1 MERFN
6 RFFQSTIGRVPSVV
20 LTILVLTIVSMNL
33 LANKELFRAEWVALD
48 CGFVLSW
55 IPFLIMDCLCKI
67 YGGKTAAVVS
77 IFGIVIN
84 LLFFGVFHLIALT
97 PGMWGEYYTTG
108 LTEVNDALNAT
119 IGGSTWIVLGSAL
132 AMAVSS
138 VVNSATNIGIARLL
152 SWCKVTASF
161 KEFALRSWVST
172 ALSQVV
178 DNFVFA
184 LVVSIPLFGWNLTQA
199 FLCSITA
206 AAFELICEMLFSPIA
221 YKIIGRHTPS

>member
-1 MERFN
+1 MERLN
-6 RFFQSTIGRVPSVV
+6 RFFRSTIGQVPSVI

-33 LANKELFRAEWVALD
+33 LANKELVRTEWLALD
-48 CGFVLSW
+48 CGYVLSW
-55 IPFLIMDCLCKI
+55 IPFLIMDYLCKQ
-67 YGGKTAAVVS
+67 YGGKTASAVS
-77 IFGIVIN
+77 IFAILIN
-84 LLFFGVFHLIALT
+84 LVVFVIFHLVSLT
-97 PGMWGEYYTTG
+97 PGMWGEYYATG

-138 VVNSATNIGIARLL
+138 VVNSATNIGIARVL

-178 DNFVFA
+178 DNFIFA

-199 FLCSITA
+199 FICSITA
-206 AAFELICEMLFSPIA
+206 AALELFAEMVFSPIA
-221 YKIIGRHTPS
+221 YKLIHH

>member
-1 MERFN
+1 
-6 RFFQSTIGRVPSVV
+6 
-20 LTILVLTIVSMNL
+20 
-33 LANKELFRAEWVALD
+33 
-48 CGFVLSW
+48 
-55 IPFLIMDCLCKI
+55 MDCLCKI

-97 PGMWGEYYTTG
+97 PGMWGEYYATG

-199 FLCSITA
+199 IVCSITA
-206 AAFELICEMLFSPIA
+206 AALELFAEMVFSPLT
-221 YKIIGRHTPS
+221 YKLLKK